1 MRTRRSPRNQQILYK
16 AIGRQLASAAAASAA
31 AINNAAVE
39 DPDPQPG
46 ITFPS
51 AIVPVVRC
59 WDCKHYP
66 KGGRARA
73 TCSKFGVKVSGI
85 TEDQTCFTRR

>member
-16 AIGRQLASAAAASAA
+16 AIGRQLASAAAASASA
-31 AINNAAVE
+31 TN

-46 ITFPS
+46 ITFPTV
-51 AIVPVVRC
+51 IVPVVRC

-73 TCSKFGVKVSGI
+73 TCRKFGVKVSGL
-85 TEDQTCFTRR
+85 TEDQTCFKRR